1 MSKQK
6 TIVLLSCVATKLPKP
21 APARELYNSPL
32 FKRSLSYALTLDP
45 DDIVILSAK
54 YYVIPLDKIIA
65 PYDKTLLNMPKDE
78 ANEWGVKVLSILADK
93 YNLEEDKFIIL
104 AGEKYRKY
112 ITPQMNHWIAP
123 LKGLRI
129 GQQLAWYV
137 KKLAKNVKEGF
148 IKLLN
153 LLK

>member
-1 MSKQK
+1 MSKPK

-21 APARELYNSPL
+21 APARELYASPL
-32 FKRSLSYALTLDP
+32 FKRSLEYALSLNP
-45 DDIVILSAK
+45 DDILILSAK
-54 YYVIPLDKIIA
+54 YYVIPLDKVIS
-65 PYDKTLLNMPKDE
+65 PYDKTLINMPKDE
-78 ANEWGVKVLSILADK
+78 VNEWGVKVLNILANK
-93 YNLEEDKFIIL
+93 YDLENDKFIIL

-112 ITPQMNHWIAP
+112 ITPQIKHWTAP

-137 KKLAKNVKEGF
+137 KKLAKKVKEGF

>member
-112 ITPQMNHWIAP
+112 ITPQMNHWVAP

>member
-54 YYVIPLDKIIA
+54 YYVIPLDKVIA

>member
-32 FKRSLSYALTLDP
+32 FKRSLSYALTVDP

-54 YYVIPLDKIIA
+54 YYVIPLDKVIA
-65 PYDKTLLNMPKDE
+65 PYDKTLLNMPKEE
-78 ANEWGVKVLSILADK
+78 ANEWGVKVLNILADK

-104 AGEKYRKY
+104 AGAKYRKY
-112 ITPQMNHWIAP
+112 ITPQMKHWTAP
-123 LKGLRI
+123 LEGLRI

-137 KKLAKNVKEGF
+137 KKLAKKVKEGF

>member
-1 MSKQK
+1 MSKPK

-21 APARELYNSPL
+21 APAQKLYNSPL
-32 FKRSLSYALTLDP
+32 FKRSLEYALSLDP
-45 DDIVILSAK
+45 NDIVILSAEH
-54 YYVIPLDKIIA
+54 YVLSLDKVIA
-65 PYDKTLLNMPKDE
+65 PYDKTLLNMPDKE
-78 ANEWGVKVLSILADK
+78 VREWAVQVLKILADK
-93 YNLEEDKFIIL
+93 YDLDNDKFIIL

-112 ITPQMNHWIAP
+112 LVPQIKYWNAP

-129 GQQLAWYV
+129 GQQLAWYI
-137 KKLAKNVKEGF
+137 KKLAKKVKESF

>member
-1 MSKQK
+1 MSKPK

-21 APARELYNSPL
+21 APARELYASPL
-32 FKRSLSYALTLDP
+32 FKRSLEYALTLDP
-45 DDIVILSAK
+45 DDILILSAK
-54 YYVIPLDKIIA
+54 YYVIPLDKVIA
-65 PYDKTLLNMPKDE
+65 PYDKTLLNMPKEE
-78 ANEWGVKVLSILADK
+78 ANEWGVKVLNILADK

-104 AGEKYRKY
+104 AGEKYRKF
-112 ITPQMNHWIAP
+112 ITPQMSHWTAP

-137 KKLAKNVKEGF
+137 KKLAKKVKEGF
-148 IKLLN
+148 IRLLN